1 MMRDGIGNRVV
12 ERSRPKM
19 TNRTIEDLAEELCQ
33 RWATLFVQKDWSERL
48 QLLHEVHEQLQED
61 LGDLAMY
68 SAVSPV
74 LTRKLIERLG
84 DGAVTSTAQA
94 HIYAN
99 SDDEQHRRAAGDWL
113 ARHQG
118 RNARA

>member
-1 MMRDGIGNRVV
+1 
-12 ERSRPKM
+12 M

-33 RWATLFVQKDWSERL
+33 RWAALFVQKDWSERL

-84 DGAVTSTAQA
+84 DGPVTSTAQA

-99 SDDEQHRRAAGDWL
+99 SDDEEHRHAAGDWL